1 MGPDPNL
8 QGFGAN
14 VRGIVNVVTR
24 IEHIQ
29 TQQMVRVIGSGR
41 TATTSPVESSN
52 LSRRACPCAGK
63 LKPVLSGATFRI
75 RTRRSSQAQVRRTF
89 NRHDQGNG

>member
-14 VRGIVNVVTR
+14 VCEIVVVVTR

-29 TQQMVRVIGSGR
+29 SQQMVRVIGSGR
-41 TATTSPVESSN
+41 MASISPVESSN
-52 LSRRACPCAGK
+52 LSRRAYPCAGE
-63 LKPVLSGATFRI
+63 S
-75 RTRRSSQAQVRRTF
+75 
-89 NRHDQGNG
+89 